1 MQISVQPLH
10 VGVLPRVPFLAHS
23 EELLRLLLATAPAAG
38 SRILEIGCG
47 PNSPLVPM
55 LRRSIS
61 AAEIHQIDA
70 RPDVVAVAARQNP
83 DCRVEQMLAANMAPI
98 ASASKHLV
106 VAMSVFDQN
115 AADLCPGIASE
126 VLRIL
131 APGGLL
137 VYIHNEELNLPS
149 TAASLLQRSA
159 GQTLLLPSD
168 SWQPGNELEYCTG
181 RRGEIESALATLG
194 SEGEPIARFLNDVYP
209 QFYGRLLAR
218 TADLRVS
225 APGMR
230 ERTLQVM
237 TQIRACVARLRREWH
252 IDLKDHR
259 TSDLLRNHV
268 EGGIFSEDNGFE
280 TLLAGMFEI
289 RRGVAWQTYFSQRP
303 PARYFVR
310 GTMHLGYTAESA
322 PPTVAEFRQ
331 ELNPRPVLDDSQALF
346 IAYQYGLAVRPIRR
360 SA

>member
-1 MQISVQPLH
+1 MQIPVRPLH

-38 SRILEIGCG
+38 SRVLEIGCG

-55 LRRSIS
+55 LRRYLPG
-61 AAEIHQIDA
+61 ADIHQIDA
-70 RPDVVAVAARQNP
+70 RPDVVAAAARQNP
-83 DCRVEQMLAANMAPI
+83 GCRVEQMLASNMASIPN
-98 ASASKHLV
+98 ASKHLV

-126 VLRIL
+126 VRRIL

-149 TAASLLQRSA
+149 TAASLLHRSA

-168 SWQPGNELEYCTG
+168 SWHPGNEVEYCTG
-181 RRGEIESALATLG
+181 DRRAIESALAKLG
-194 SEGEPIARFLNDVYP
+194 TEGEPIARFLNDVYP
-209 QFYGRLLAR
+209 QLYGRLQAR

-230 ERTLQVM
+230 ERTLPM
-237 TQIRACVARLRREWH
+237 MNQIRACVARLRREWN
-252 IDLKDHR
+252 IDLEDRR
-259 TSDLLRNHV
+259 TSEMLRNHV
-268 EGGIFSEDNGFE
+268 ERGIFSEHNGFE
-280 TLLAGMFEI
+280 TVLAGMFEI
-289 RRGVAWQTYFSQRP
+289 RRGAPWQTYFSQRP

-310 GTMHLGYTAESA
+310 GTMHFGYTTETA
-322 PPTVAEFRQ
+322 PPSVTEYRQ
-331 ELNPRPVLDDSQALF
+331 ELNPNPVLDDSQAMF
-346 IAYQYGLAVRPIRR
+346 IAFQYGLAVRV
-360 SA
+360 SG